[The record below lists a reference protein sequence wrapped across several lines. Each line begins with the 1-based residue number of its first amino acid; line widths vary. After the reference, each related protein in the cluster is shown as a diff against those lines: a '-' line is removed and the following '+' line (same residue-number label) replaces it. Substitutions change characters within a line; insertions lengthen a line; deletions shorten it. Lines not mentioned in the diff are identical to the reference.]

1 MAKLYNQT
9 INIKVSKM
17 VRDSETC
24 TVILNEEALE
34 QLEAIIGELVTDK
47 DHVLIEINADKNQ

>member
-1 MAKLYNQT
+1 MAKLYYQT

-17 VRDSETC
+17 VRDGETC
-24 TVILNEEALE
+24 MDVLNEEAIE

-47 DHVLIEINADKNQ
+47 DHVLIEINADKN